1 MQDSKQINI
10 WAREA
15 LSLMTRHD
23 IPVTPEYYKVWYTYV
38 SKPQGRLHEAVEE
51 LFANGVAVDARQCSL
66 LYEKYCGGDNA
77 EAVARFKG
85 EFVRIL
91 RIILDEIRKMVQHTN
106 GYGSLIEESA
116 EKLADNN
123 LSIEEVRELVAD
135 LLEETRRMG
144 GLGKL
149 ISERLDETT
158 RELAVIKQNLKQAR
172 AEAMNDFLT
181 GLPNRM
187 AFDATLEKEMAKADE
202 KERPLCILMID
213 IDFFKKFNDTY
224 GHLAGDEVLKF
235 VASSIKELVRGGDF
249 TARFGGEEFVV
260 LLPFTMLEGARA
272 VGENIRSFFDRA
284 KLKSRKG
291 QLLGKVTVSIG
302 GACMH
307 NGETAEEFVQRADKA
322 LYYAKNNGRNM
333 VAVDQLYNA

>member
-1 MQDSKQINI
+1 
-10 WAREA
+10 
-15 LSLMTRHD
+15 
-23 IPVTPEYYKVWYTYV
+23 
-38 SKPQGRLHEAVEE
+38 
-51 LFANGVAVDARQCSL
+51 
-66 LYEKYCGGDNA
+66 
-77 EAVARFKG
+77 
-85 EFVRIL
+85 
-91 RIILDEIRKMVQHTN
+91 
-106 GYGSLIEESA
+106 
-116 EKLADNN
+116 
-123 LSIEEVRELVAD
+123 
-135 LLEETRRMG
+135 
-144 GLGKL
+144 
-149 ISERLDETT
+149 
-158 RELAVIKQNLKQAR
+158 
-172 AEAMNDFLT
+172 
-181 GLPNRM
+181 M
-187 AFDATLEKEMAKADE
+187 AFEATLDKEMAKADE